1 MPQSSGSY
9 DDRWYVLNVN
19 PEPWAVG
26 PLDLLRR
33 NGKLAP
39 TMGRNLQLYMY
50 QQAVKEE
57 MQRCYPDVVE
67 LPPHYELDFWFWR
80 NTERGNI
87 ADATNLQKATE
98 DALQGV
104 LLKNDRLVVR
114 VGSTIVAQG
123 ADVTGALAFRVR
135 WGIEPIENELTEPVP
150 VFILAEKDQA
160 EYQQATPINDNSWP
174 PR

>member
-1 MPQSSGSY
+1 
-9 DDRWYVLNVN
+9 
-19 PEPWAVG
+19 
-26 PLDLLRR
+26 
-33 NGKLAP
+33 
-39 TMGRNLQLYMY
+39 MGRNQQLHMY

-57 MQRCYPDVVE
+57 MQRCYPEAE
-67 LPPHYELDFWFWR
+67 LLAPGYELDFWFWR

-98 DALQGV
+98 DALQGI

-114 VGSTIVAQG
+114 VGSTVVAQG
-123 ADVTGALAFRVR
+123 ADVTGAVAFRVR
-135 WGIEPIENELTEPVP
+135 WGVDGLENELTEPVP

-160 EYQQATPINDNSWP
+160 EYQQAAPVNDNSWP